1 MFDIGFWEIIVVAVV
16 ALLVVG
22 PDEFPTLVRNIGGWL
37 GRLRRFV
44 SDTKNDHEQEFR
56 KADELKQLMERE
68 ANIAA
73 MHEQV
78 DARSIK
84 NDTPPPAPMSR
95 RQQSES
101 NPVSKQGLEP
111 DAAVDTEVDTA
122 STTAQDAP
130 PVHKR

>member
-1 MFDIGFWEIIVVAVV
+1 MFDIGFWEIVVVAVV

-44 SDTKNDHEQEFR
+44 SETKNDLEQEFR

-68 ANIAA
+68 ANIAEL
-73 MHEQV
+73 HEQV

-84 NDTPPPAPMSR
+84 NDTPVPAPTPR
-95 RQQSES
+95 RDASES
-101 NPVSKQGLEP
+101 AQQDVKQEAVP
-111 DAAVDTEVDTA
+111 DSDNDTA
-122 STTAQDAP
+122 ASGAAEAP
-130 PVHKR
+130 SVRKH

>member
-44 SDTKNDHEQEFR
+44 SDTKNDLEQEFR

-68 ANIAA
+68 ANVAA

-84 NDTPPPAPMSR
+84 NDSPPPAPVSR
-95 RQQSES
+95 RHQAE
-101 NPVSKQGLEP
+101 SKQELESEL
-111 DAAVDTEVDTA
+111 AADTEVDTA

-130 PVHKR
+130 SVHKR